1 MQTLQ
6 KEGRLW
12 SLFSF
17 FWECHKAL
25 LPSWGGRGWAVYFMK
40 SSIRLYFL
48 AMKRWATHWMNGR
61 EKASIINPMAER
73 IASTMSMLSMKTMR
87 QI

>member
-6 KEGRLW
+6 YEDRLW

-17 FWECHKAL
+17 FWECYKAL
-25 LPSWGGRGWAVYFMK
+25 FPSWGRTDCALYFMK

-73 IASTMSMLSMKTMR
+73 IASITSVLSMKTMR

>member
-17 FWECHKAL
+17 FWEYHKAL
-25 LPSWGGRGWAVYFMK
+25 FPSWGERSCALYFMK

-48 AMKRWATHWMNGR
+48 AMKRWATH
-61 EKASIINPMAER
+61 
-73 IASTMSMLSMKTMR
+73 
-87 QI
+87 

>member
-12 SLFSF
+12 SPFSSF
-17 FWECHKAL
+17 GECYKAL
-25 LPSWGGRGWAVYFMK
+25 FTSWGGRSCALYFMK

-61 EKASIINPMAER
+61 EKASIINPIAER
-73 IASTMSMLSMKTMR
+73 IASTMSVLSMKTMR
-87 QI
+87 QL

>member
-17 FWECHKAL
+17 FWEYHKAL
-25 LPSWGGRGWAVYFMK
+25 LLSWERTDCAVYFMK

-48 AMKRWATHWMNGR
+48 AMKRWATH
-61 EKASIINPMAER
+61 
-73 IASTMSMLSMKTMR
+73 
-87 QI
+87 

>member
-17 FWECHKAL
+17 FWEYHKAL
-25 LPSWGGRGWAVYFMK
+25 LLSWKRTDCALYFMK

-61 EKASIINPMAER
+61 EKASIVNPMAER
-73 IASTMSMLSMKTMR
+73 IASITSVLSMKTMR

>member
-12 SLFSF
+12 SPFSSF
-17 FWECHKAL
+17 GECYKAL
-25 LPSWGGRGWAVYFMK
+25 FTSWGGRSCAVYFMK

-48 AMKRWATHWMNGR
+48 AMKRWATH
-61 EKASIINPMAER
+61 
-73 IASTMSMLSMKTMR
+73 
-87 QI
+87 

>member
-17 FWECHKAL
+17 FWEYHKAL
-25 LPSWGGRGWAVYFMK
+25 LLSWKRTGWALYFMK

-61 EKASIINPMAER
+61 EKASIVNPMAER
-73 IASTMSMLSMKTMR
+73 IASITSVLSMKTMR